1 MLSRMQPP
9 RAGVGDPLDTIE
21 TPALI
26 IDLDALERNLDLMRG
41 EVARFPGVRLRP
53 HAKTHKSP
61 HVARMQVSR
70 GGAVGMC
77 CQTVGEAEMLVR
89 EAGVSDVL
97 LSNQIV
103 SAGKIARLVE
113 LARQGDV
120 AVCVDDPENVTA
132 IAAAAARGGVCLRVL
147 VEVEVGCNR
156 CGVAPGVPAAILAAR
171 VVEKPSLRFAGIH
184 AYHGAAQHLY
194 SLTARETALRQAVDH
209 VAATVD
215 AIRATG
221 LTCDLVTGAGTGS
234 WPIEAGSGGYN
245 EVQPGSYV
253 FMDADYARVEGA
265 PQKFESAL
273 FVLTTVISR
282 QADRVVCDA
291 GLKAHSIDTGPPH
304 VFRRPEL
311 AFARASDEH
320 GVIRAE
326 PAALPRCGER
336 LLLIPGHCDPTVNLY
351 DHYLCVRHG
360 RIQAVWPITARGV

>member
-1 MLSRMQPP
+1 MQPP
-9 RAGVGDPLDTIE
+9 RAHVGDSLDAIE

-26 IDLDALERNLDLMRG
+26 IELDALERNLDVMRG

-53 HAKTHKSP
+53 HAKTHKSS
-61 HVARMQVSR
+61 HVARLQMSR

-77 CQTVGEAEMLVR
+77 CQTIGEAEMLVR

-97 LSNQIV
+97 LTNQIV

-113 LARQGDV
+113 LTRQGDV
-120 AVCVDDPENVTA
+120 AVCVDDPENVTV
-132 IAAAAARGGVCLRVL
+132 IAAAAARAGMCLRVL
-147 VEVEVGCNR
+147 VEVEIGCNR
-156 CGVAPGVPAAILAAR
+156 CGVAPGAPAAELAAR
-171 VVEKPSLRFAGIH
+171 VTEKPSLRFAGIH
-184 AYHGAAQHLY
+184 AYHGAAQHVY
-194 SLTARETALRQAVDH
+194 DLTARQTALRQAVEQ
-209 VAATVD
+209 VADTVE

-234 WPIEAGSGGYN
+234 WPIEAGSGVYN

-282 QADRVVCDA
+282 QPDRVVCDA
-291 GLKAHSIDTGPPH
+291 GLKAHSIDTGPPR
-304 VFRRPEL
+304 VFRRSAL
-311 AFARASDEH
+311 TFARASDEH
-320 GVIRAE
+320 GVIRAD
-326 PAALPRCGER
+326 PASLPRAGER

-351 DHYLCVRHG
+351 DHYVCIRHG
-360 RIQAVWPITARGV
+360 RVEAVWPITARGV